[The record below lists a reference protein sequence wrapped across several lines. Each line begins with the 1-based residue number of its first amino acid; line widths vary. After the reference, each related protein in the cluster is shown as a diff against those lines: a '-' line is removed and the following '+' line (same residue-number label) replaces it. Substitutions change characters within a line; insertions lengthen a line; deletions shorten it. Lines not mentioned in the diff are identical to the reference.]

1 MISDIK
7 VGVLYLQSSQYKTMS
22 RDFIRGIKM
31 NNLPVQYIMESIG
44 IGSNDR
50 LVMDKIQ
57 KLHHQE
63 DVNFIVAFLGHYN
76 TKAIYEYASENEII
90 LIASDL
96 GATLPYD
103 MDKHK
108 GVYINSYS
116 LNETSYLLGE
126 YLAEKG
132 IEKTFS
138 STSYYDSGYGILAA
152 AEMGLKKK
160 NLNFSGHY
168 ITPFNPRDNEEVIM
182 EQTISGDA
190 DAVFAFHSG
199 LYAEEHAEFMS
210 KINLIKNITYYITPF
225 SVKKKLYVKKL
236 NNTFVVAS
244 WIENDTD
251 AQNCSFTEKY
261 MQEYNND
268 TPNIFALLGYENGLI
283 LKTILE
289 KDDSHNSYQSL
300 LEKME
305 MLTAEG
311 PRGTIFFEKNT
322 NRTVFNHYI
331 YKIVTNDEN
340 NFSYQKMETLKN
352 DGHFIQ
358 NILFTKPPE
367 KLGGWHNAYL
377 CH

>member
-1 MISDIK
+1 
-7 VGVLYLQSSQYKTMS
+7 
-22 RDFIRGIKM
+22 
-31 NNLPVQYIMESIG
+31 
-44 IGSNDR
+44 
-50 LVMDKIQ
+50 
-57 KLHHQE
+57 
-63 DVNFIVAFLGHYN
+63 
-76 TKAIYEYASENEII
+76 
-90 LIASDL
+90 
-96 GATLPYD
+96 
-103 MDKHK
+103 
-108 GVYINSYS
+108 
-116 LNETSYLLGE
+116 
-126 YLAEKG
+126 
-132 IEKTFS
+132 
-138 STSYYDSGYGILAA
+138 
-152 AEMGLKKK
+152 
-160 NLNFSGHY
+160 
-168 ITPFNPRDNEEVIM
+168 M

-210 KINLIKNITYYITPF
+210 KINLIKNITYYLTPF

-244 WIENDTD
+244 WVENDTD